1 MHVQPENRYRL
12 AKGVR
17 FRVIDSEGIFVLQ
30 EAGEVLAVNRV
41 AAFVV
46 NNLREDHTLAEV
58 TEAVTAQFAVDAARA
73 RQDIEAV
80 IQQLVD
86 AGALASA

>member
-12 AKGVR
+12 AEGVR
-17 FRVIDSEGIFVLQ
+17 FRVIDREGIFVLQ

-46 NNLREDHTLAEV
+46 NNLRGNHTLGEV
-58 TEAVTAQFAVDAARA
+58 TEAVTEQFAVDPARA
-73 RQDIEAV
+73 RQDIEVV